1 MRLLILFCFLLSS
14 VIALPAQERKRT
26 TRTQTAQSAQRKK
39 TTTSSQKS
47 TSASRKTTTTKK
59 SSNAKAKTSTS
70 KGKSSASSA
79 NNAVPST
86 PGIRNLQN
94 EQANLKKKMNESQ
107 TQLATTRNNVR
118 SQLANL
124 QVINGRI
131 TEQKRVVTGIQQEVD
146 TLTHRIGESEQQ
158 LRVLEADLAECK
170 RKYSRGVLYMHRNR
184 QTQNKLMFVFSA
196 NDFRQMYRRVRYA
209 QEYTKYQRAQ
219 GLIVQQKEDAVRQ
232 KRDELSSQRNT
243 QTALLAKGKAAQA
256 QLEGQ
261 QKEQEMVVNELNKK
275 QKELQA
281 TLAQQQRQY
290 NALNQRIEQLIQA
303 EIAAAERRRKAEEA
317 RRRAEEE
324 RQRRE
329 EARRRE
335 ANRSKGSS
343 KSSASSSSS
352 SRSSSTASS
361 SPRRSSSTPDFRP
374 ADNTDRILS
383 NNFAANRGRLPVP
396 ITGAYVIS
404 SRFGAYHVDGLS
416 NVTLDNKGINLTG
429 QSGAQARSIFDGE
442 VTAVFSLGG
451 FSNVM
456 VRHGS
461 YISVYC
467 NLSSVS
473 VRQGQRVS
481 TRQVLG
487 NVARDANG
495 SCTLHFQ
502 LRKETSKLNPESW
515 IAR

>member
-1 MRLLILFCFLLSS
+1 MRLLILLCFLLSS

-26 TRTQTAQSAQRKK
+26 SRTQKTQTVQRKK
-39 TTTSSQKS
+39 TTTTTRKS
-47 TSASRKTTTTKK
+47 TSS
-59 SSNAKAKTSTS
+59 KTSSRS
-70 KGKSSASSA
+70 KRRSSASSA

-124 QVINGRI
+124 QVINARI
-131 TEQKRVVTGIQQEVD
+131 TDQKRVVTGIQQEVD
-146 TLTHRIGESEQQ
+146 TLNHRIGESEQQ

-184 QTQNKLMFVFSA
+184 QKQNKLMFVFSA
-196 NDFRQMYRRVRYA
+196 NDFHDMYRRIRYA

-219 GLIVQQKEDAVRQ
+219 GLIVQQKENAVRQ
-232 KRDELSSQRNT
+232 KRNELSTQRNT
-243 QTALLAKGKAAQA
+243 QTVLLAKVKAAQV

-261 QKEQEMVVNELNKK
+261 QKEQETVVNQLNQK

-317 RRRAEEE
+317 RRRAEEKRQRREEE

-335 ANRSKGSS
+335 SNRNKSS
-343 KSSASSSSS
+343 KNSTASSSSS
-352 SRSSSTASS
+352 SSSSSSRRTA
-361 SPRRSSSTPDFRP
+361 TPDFRP

-396 ITGAYVIS
+396 ITGSYVIS

-429 QSGAQARSIFDGE
+429 QSGAQARCIFDGE
-442 VTAVFSLGG
+442 VTAIFSLGG
-451 FSNVM
+451 YSNVM

-487 NVARDANG
+487 SVARDANG
-495 SCTLHFQ
+495 GCTLHFQ

-515 IAR
+515 IGR

>member
-1 MRLLILFCFLLSS
+1 MRLLILLCFLLTST
-14 VIALPAQERKRT
+14 IALPAQERKQTART
-26 TRTQTAQSAQRKK
+26 SKTQTVQQKK
-39 TTTSSQKS
+39 ATS
-47 TSASRKTTTTKK
+47 TSKTSTNTKK
-59 SSNAKAKTSTS
+59 SSKS
-70 KGKSSASSA
+70 KKKSSTAA
-79 NNAVPST
+79 PRNTAPST

-107 TQLATTRNNVR
+107 SQLATTRINVR

-124 QVINGRI
+124 QVINARI
-131 TEQKRVVTGIQQEVD
+131 TNQKRVITTIQHEVD
-146 TLTHRIGESEQQ
+146 TLNTRIGESEQQ

-184 QTQNKLMFVFSA
+184 QKQNKLMFIFSA
-196 NDFRQMYRRVRYA
+196 NDFREMYRRIRYA

-219 GLIVQQKEDAVRQ
+219 GLIVQQKEEVVRQ
-232 KRDELSSQRNT
+232 KRNELTAQRNT
-243 QTALLAKGKAAQA
+243 QTVLLAKGKAAQT

-261 QKEQEMVVNELNKK
+261 QKEQQTVVEQLNQK

-290 NALNQRIEQLIQA
+290 NALNRRIEQLIQA

-329 EARRRE
+329 EARRQE
-335 ANRSKGSS
+335 ANRSKASG
-343 KSSASSSSS
+343 KSSAAASSSSS
-352 SRSSSTASS
+352 AAASS
-361 SPRRSSSTPDFRP
+361 AATSSKRSSSTPDFRP

-396 ITGAYVIS
+396 ITGSYVIS

-442 VTAVFSLGG
+442 VTAIFSLGG
-451 FSNVM
+451 YSNVM

-467 NLSSVS
+467 NLASVS

-481 TRQVLG
+481 TRQILG
-487 NVARDANG
+487 SVARDANG
-495 SCTLHFQ
+495 GCTLHFQ
-502 LRKETSKLNPESW
+502 LRKETGKLNPESW
-515 IAR
+515 IGK